1 MHARQSV
8 HGAVEDG
15 GDLTYF
21 VGEGGEFFGEDG
33 LHAVGEGFVRLMVD
47 FDNKAIGAN
56 SNGGARKG
64 QNFVA
69 LAGAVAGIDENG
81 EVAALLD
88 GGDRSAV
95 ERGWRENRE
104 RWDASF

>member
-47 FDNKAIGAN
+47 FDEKAIGAN
-56 SNGGARKG
+56 GNGGARKR

-69 LAGAVAGIDENG
+69 LASAVAVVDENG
-81 EVAALLD
+81 EVDAVFD
-88 GGDRSAV
+88 GRKDTEGAGV
-95 ERGWRENRE
+95 AGKIGE
-104 RWDASF
+104 

>member
-33 LHAVGEGFVRLMVD
+33 LHAVGEGFVRLMVH
-47 FDNKAIGAN
+47 FDDEAIGADGN
-56 SNGGARKG
+56 SGAGKR

-81 EVAALLD
+81 RWLRFLTAGTTA
-88 GGDRSAV
+88 RSRV
-95 ERGWRENRE
+95 LREKSE
-104 RWDASF
+104 K